1 MTYENSNS
9 LVLGGR
15 SEDMPLRG
23 TGALA
28 NSDEDTALNIDL
40 RDLFYMIRRNLL
52 LIVGA
57 IVAAILLGIAVS
69 LLMTPK
75 YIATAQVQI
84 DQSAD
89 RVLGENETVQPDVA
103 IQDADRFLQTQV
115 DVLNSRTMALRVARS
130 LNLIGNEEFFAE
142 MNKKLPENT
151 GAVDYNKSLTEATI
165 KLIQDNISISLPRN
179 SRVVSISFESPSS
192 ELAARIANAY
202 AENYIAYNLQ
212 RKYNSSEYARE
223 FLSDQ
228 LAEAKTR
235 LEASEEALNAYA
247 RSAGLIITDSPAG
260 DGNGEAGRSQS
271 LNSSSLVLTNSALVD
286 AATDR
291 AEAEARWQAVRNV
304 APLSIPEVLSNN
316 AVQELLKD
324 RAAAEAALRQERSRH
339 LDEHPNVL
347 MMREQVAELDQQVDA
362 LASQIKRSIYLQYQ
376 SAQRREN
383 EIEGQVNQFRN
394 VNEREQ
400 DLGVQYGIL
409 ARETETNRV
418 LYEGLLQRYKDISA
432 AAGIATNNV
441 SMVDEATAPVI
452 PSSPNLIINLAL
464 ALVGGLLL
472 AGGLVLLREQLDDTI
487 RVSED
492 LEFKLGLS
500 PLGVVP
506 VYDGDETIEEA
517 LEDTKSH
524 VAEAFNSIR
533 TALLYSTSHGLPDC
547 LSVTSSEAGEGKT
560 TCSYALAKAFGRLG
574 KSVVLVGADIRR
586 PSIHKLM
593 GVENHQGLTD
603 LLVSE
608 RPPHDFVVKTAHEN
622 VSLLPAGPTP
632 PNPTD
637 LLGGTRI
644 REVIAQLREEF
655 DLVLID
661 GPPVLGLAD
670 ALILGQIADGVLFV
684 VESNRGSRGRTKSAL
699 RRLRQANANMLGGI
713 LTKVDS
719 RRLGSSYGYYYE
731 QDYYNYEAEKPAA
744 RSGSLRS
751 KLGL

>member
-1 MTYENSNS
+1 MSYENTTTLPAGYGSDN
-9 LVLGGR
+9 LNVATPR
-15 SEDMPLRG
+15 DYPSEESE
-23 TGALA
+23 A
-28 NSDEDTALNIDL
+28 ALNIDL
-40 RDLFYMIRRNLL
+40 RDLLFMVRRNLL
-52 LIVGA
+52 MIVGA
-57 IVAAILLGIAVS
+57 IVVALLLGLAVS

-75 YIATAQVQI
+75 YVATAQLQI

-89 RVLGENETVQPDVA
+89 RVLGESESVQPDVA
-103 IQDADRFLQTQV
+103 IQDADRFLQTQI

-130 LNLIGNEEFFAE
+130 LNLIGNEEFFSE
-142 MNKKLPENT
+142 MNTELPEQT
-151 GAVDYNKSLTEATI
+151 TAMDYNKSLTEATI
-165 KLIQDNISISLPRN
+165 KLIKDNLSIALPRN

-192 ELAARIANAY
+192 ELSARLANAY

-228 LAEAKTR
+228 LSEAKTR
-235 LEASEEALNAYA
+235 LEASEEALNGYA
-247 RSAGLIITDSPAG
+247 RSAGLIITDTPG
-260 DGNGEAGRSQS
+260 DQGADAGRSQS

-304 APLSIPEVLSNN
+304 APLSIPEVLANP
-316 AVQELLKD
+316 AVQDLVKE
-324 RAAAEAALRQERSRH
+324 RAAAQAALRQEQSRH
-339 LDEHPNVL
+339 LDEHPNVVML
-347 MMREQVAELDQQVDA
+347 REQVAELDQQVDA
-362 LASQIKRSIYLQYQ
+362 LASQIKRSIFLQYQ

-383 EIEGQVNQFRN
+383 EIQNQVDQFRN

-441 SMVDEATAPVI
+441 SMVDDATPPVF
-452 PSSPNLIINLAL
+452 PSSPNLLINLAL
-464 ALVGGLLL
+464 SLVGGIIL
-472 AGGLVLLREQLDDTI
+472 AGGLVLMREQLDDTI
-487 RVSED
+487 RVTED

-500 PLGVVP
+500 PIGAVP

-517 LEDTKSH
+517 LEDAKSH
-524 VAEAFNSIR
+524 VAEAFSSIR

-574 KSVVLVGADIRR
+574 KSVVIVGADIRR
-586 PSIHKLM
+586 PSIHKLLD
-593 GVENHQGLTD
+593 VDNDQGLTD

-608 RPPHDFVVKTAHEN
+608 RPPHEFVVKTAHEN

-644 REVIAQLREEF
+644 REVIDSLREEF

-699 RRLRQANANMLGGI
+699 RRLRQANVNLIGGI
-713 LTKVDS
+713 LTKIDS
-719 RRLGSSYGYYYE
+719 RRLGSSYGYYYQ
-731 QDYYNYEAEKPAA
+731 QDYYNYETEAPSSK
-744 RSGSLRS
+744 GGLRQ

>member
-1 MTYENSNS
+1 MSYENTTTLPAGYGSDN
-9 LVLGGR
+9 LNVATTR
-15 SEDMPLRG
+15 DYPSEESE
-23 TGALA
+23 A
-28 NSDEDTALNIDL
+28 ALNIDL
-40 RDLFYMIRRNLL
+40 RDLLFMVRRNLL
-52 LIVGA
+52 MIVGA
-57 IVAAILLGIAVS
+57 IVVALLLGLAVS

-75 YIATAQVQI
+75 YVATAQLQI

-89 RVLGENETVQPDVA
+89 RVLGESESVQPDVA
-103 IQDADRFLQTQV
+103 IQDADRFLQTQI

-130 LNLIGNEEFFAE
+130 LNLIGNEEFFSE
-142 MNKKLPENT
+142 MNTELPEQT
-151 GAVDYNKSLTEATI
+151 TAMDYNKSLTEATI
-165 KLIQDNISISLPRN
+165 KLIKDNLSIALPRN

-192 ELAARIANAY
+192 ELSARLANAY

-228 LAEAKTR
+228 LSEAKTR
-235 LEASEEALNAYA
+235 LEASEEALNGYA
-247 RSAGLIITDSPAG
+247 RSAGLIITDTPG
-260 DGNGEAGRSQS
+260 DQGADAGRSQS

-304 APLSIPEVLSNN
+304 APLSIPEVLANP
-316 AVQELLKD
+316 AVQDLVKE
-324 RAAAEAALRQERSRH
+324 RAAAQAALRQEQSRH
-339 LDEHPNVL
+339 LDEHPNVVML
-347 MMREQVAELDQQVDA
+347 REQVAELDQQVDA
-362 LASQIKRSIYLQYQ
+362 LASQIKRSIFLQYQ

-383 EIEGQVNQFRN
+383 EIQNQVDQFRN

-441 SMVDEATAPVI
+441 SMVDDATPPVF
-452 PSSPNLIINLAL
+452 PSSPNLLINLAL
-464 ALVGGLLL
+464 SLVGGIIL
-472 AGGLVLLREQLDDTI
+472 AGGLVLMREQLDDTI
-487 RVSED
+487 RVTED

-500 PLGVVP
+500 PIGAVP

-517 LEDTKSH
+517 LEDAKSH
-524 VAEAFNSIR
+524 VAEAFSSIR

-574 KSVVLVGADIRR
+574 KSVVIVGADIRR
-586 PSIHKLM
+586 PSIHKLLD
-593 GVENHQGLTD
+593 VDNDQGLTD

-608 RPPHDFVVKTAHEN
+608 RPPHEFVVKTAHEN

-644 REVIAQLREEF
+644 REVIDSLREEF

-699 RRLRQANANMLGGI
+699 RRLRQANVNLIGGI
-713 LTKVDS
+713 LTKIDS
-719 RRLGSSYGYYYE
+719 RRLGSSYGYYYQ
-731 QDYYNYEAEKPAA
+731 QDYYNYETEAPSSK
-744 RSGSLRS
+744 GGLRQ

>member
-1 MTYENSNS
+1 MTYENTNS
-9 LVLGGR
+9 LLHGDRPDSVPLGGN
-15 SEDMPLRG
+15 
-23 TGALA
+23 GAL
-28 NSDEDTALNIDL
+28 DHPGEDAALNIDL

-57 IVAAILLGIAVS
+57 IVVAVLLGIAVS

-89 RVLGENETVQPDVA
+89 RVLGDSETVQPDVA
-103 IQDADRFLQTQV
+103 IQDADRFLQTQI

-142 MNKKLPENT
+142 MNTKLPENT

-165 KLIQDNISISLPRN
+165 KLVKDNIAISLPRN

-192 ELAARIANAY
+192 ELSARIANAY

-247 RSAGLIITDSPAG
+247 RSAGLIITDTP
-260 DGNGEAGRSQS
+260 GEKTAETGRSQS

-304 APLSIPEVLSNN
+304 APLSIPEVLANP
-316 AVQELLKD
+316 AVQDLLKD

-347 MMREQVAELDQQVDA
+347 MLREQVAELDQQVDA
-362 LASQIKRSIYLQYQ
+362 LASQIKRSIFLQYQ

-383 EIEGQVNQFRN
+383 EIESQVNQFRN

-409 ARETETNRV
+409 SRETETNRV

-441 SMVDEATAPVI
+441 SMVDEATPPVY
-452 PSSPNLIINLAL
+452 PSSPNLLINLAL
-464 ALVGGLLL
+464 ALVGGILF

-487 RVSED
+487 RVTED

-574 KSVVLVGADIRR
+574 KSVVIVGADIRR
-586 PSIHKLM
+586 PSIHKLLE
-593 GVENHQGLTD
+593 VDNDKGLTD

-608 RPPHDFVVKTAHEN
+608 RPPHDFVIKTIHEN

-644 REVIAQLREEF
+644 REVIASLREEF

-699 RRLRQANANMLGGI
+699 RRLRQANANMIGGI

-731 QDYYNYEAEKPAA
+731 QDYYNYETEKPT
-744 RSGSLRS
+744 RSGGLRN

>member
-1 MTYENSNS
+1 MTYENTNS
-9 LVLGGR
+9 LLHGDRPDSVPLGGN
-15 SEDMPLRG
+15 
-23 TGALA
+23 GAL
-28 NSDEDTALNIDL
+28 DHPGEDAALNIDL
-40 RDLFYMIRRNLL
+40 RDLFYMFRRNLL

-57 IVAAILLGIAVS
+57 IVVAVLLGIAVS

-89 RVLGENETVQPDVA
+89 RVLGDSETVQPDVA
-103 IQDADRFLQTQV
+103 IQDADRFLQTQI

-142 MNKKLPENT
+142 MNTKLPENT

-165 KLIQDNISISLPRN
+165 KLVKDNIAISLPRN

-192 ELAARIANAY
+192 ELSARIANAY

-247 RSAGLIITDSPAG
+247 RSAGLIITDTP
-260 DGNGEAGRSQS
+260 GEKTAETGRSQS

-304 APLSIPEVLSNN
+304 APLSIPEVLANP
-316 AVQELLKD
+316 AVQDLLKD

-347 MMREQVAELDQQVDA
+347 MLREQVAELDQQVDA
-362 LASQIKRSIYLQYQ
+362 LASQIKRSIFLQYQ

-383 EIEGQVNQFRN
+383 EIESQVNQFRN

-409 ARETETNRV
+409 SRETETNRV

-441 SMVDEATAPVI
+441 SMVDEATPPVY
-452 PSSPNLIINLAL
+452 PSSPNLLINLAL
-464 ALVGGLLL
+464 ALVGGILF

-487 RVSED
+487 RVTED

-517 LEDTKSH
+517 LEDSKSH

-574 KSVVLVGADIRR
+574 KSVVIVGADIRR
-586 PSIHKLM
+586 PSIHKLLE
-593 GVENHQGLTD
+593 VDNDKGLTD

-608 RPPHDFVVKTAHEN
+608 RPPHDFVIKTIHEN

-644 REVIAQLREEF
+644 REVIASLREEF

-699 RRLRQANANMLGGI
+699 RRLRQANANMIGGI

-731 QDYYNYEAEKPAA
+731 QDYYNYETEKPT
-744 RSGSLRS
+744 RSGGLRN

>member
-1 MTYENSNS
+1 MSYENTTT
-9 LVLGGR
+9 LPAGYG
-15 SEDMPLRG
+15 
-23 TGALA
+23 
-28 NSDEDTALNIDL
+28 SDEVTVRANRDYEPEESDRALNIDL
-40 RDLFYMIRRNLL
+40 RDLFFMIRRNLFLIIGTIAAAL
-52 LIVGA
+52 LAGLA
-57 IVAAILLGIAVS
+57 IS

-75 YIATAQVQI
+75 FVATALVQI

-89 RVLGENETVQPDVA
+89 RILGDSETVQPDVA
-103 IQDADRFLQTQV
+103 IQDADRFLQTQI
-115 DVLNSRTMALRVARS
+115 DVLNSRTMAVRVARS
-130 LNLIGNEEFFAE
+130 LNLVGNEEFFAE
-142 MNKKLPENT
+142 MNKKLPEQT
-151 GAVDYNKSLTEATI
+151 GAVDYNKALTEATI
-165 KLIQDNISISLPRN
+165 KLIQDNIWINLPRN
-179 SRVVSISFESPSS
+179 SRVVSISFESPSP
-192 ELAARIANAY
+192 ELSARVANAY
-202 AENYIAYNLQ
+202 AENFIAYNLQ

-228 LAEAKTR
+228 LAEAKNR
-235 LEASEEALNAYA
+235 LESSEQALNSYA

-260 DGNGEAGRSQS
+260 DTNGETSRSQS
-271 LNSSSLVLTNSALVD
+271 LNSSSLVLTNTALVD

-304 APLSIPEVLSNN
+304 PPLSIPEVLANN
-316 AVQELLKD
+316 AVQTLLQE
-324 RAAAEAALRQERSRH
+324 RANAASALRQERTRH
-339 LDEHPNVL
+339 LDEHPTVL
-347 MMREQVAELDQQVDA
+347 ELQAQVAELDQQVGE
-362 LASQIKRSIYLQYQ
+362 LASQIKRSIFLQYQ
-376 SAQRREN
+376 SAQRRED
-383 EIEGQVNQFRN
+383 EIKGQVDRFRN

-418 LYEGLLQRYKDISA
+418 LYEGLLQRYKDVSA

-441 SMVDEATAPVI
+441 SMVDEANAPVF
-452 PSSPNLIINLAL
+452 PSSPNLLINLAL
-464 ALVGGLLL
+464 ALVGGIVL
-472 AGGLVLLREQLDDTI
+472 AGGLVVLREQLDDSI
-487 RVSED
+487 RVPED
-492 LEFKLGLS
+492 LEHKLGLS
-500 PLGVVP
+500 PLGSVP
-506 VYDGDETIEEA
+506 VYEGDDTIEEA

-533 TALLYSTSHGLPDC
+533 TALLYSTSHGVPDC

-593 GVENHQGLTD
+593 GVDNESGLTD

-608 RPPHDFVVKTAHEN
+608 RHPHDFVVKTAHEN

-637 LLGGTRI
+637 LLGGSRI
-644 REVIAQLREEF
+644 KEVIGMLREEF

-684 VESNRGSRGRTKSAL
+684 VESNRGSRGHTKSAL
-699 RRLRQANANMLGGI
+699 RRLRHANANLLGGI

-719 RRLGSSYGYYYE
+719 KRLGSSYGYYYE
-731 QDYYNYEAEKPAA
+731 QDYYNYEASTPE
-744 RSGSLRS
+744 RSGGWRG

>member
-1 MTYENSNS
+1 MTYENTNS
-9 LVLGGR
+9 LLHGDRPDSVPLGGNGGLDHPG
-15 SEDMPLRG
+15 ED
-23 TGALA
+23 A
-28 NSDEDTALNIDL
+28 ALNIDL

-57 IVAAILLGIAVS
+57 IVVAVLLGIAVS

-89 RVLGENETVQPDVA
+89 RVLGDSETVQPDVA
-103 IQDADRFLQTQV
+103 IQDADRFLQTQI

-142 MNKKLPENT
+142 MNTKLPENT

-165 KLIQDNISISLPRN
+165 KLVKDNIAISLPRN

-192 ELAARIANAY
+192 ELSARIANAY

-247 RSAGLIITDSPAG
+247 RSAGLIITDTP
-260 DGNGEAGRSQS
+260 GEKTAETGRSQS

-304 APLSIPEVLSNN
+304 APLSIPEVLANP
-316 AVQELLKD
+316 AVQDLLKD

-347 MMREQVAELDQQVDA
+347 MLREQVAELDQQVDA
-362 LASQIKRSIYLQYQ
+362 LASQIKRSIFLQYQ

-383 EIEGQVNQFRN
+383 EIESQVNQFRN

-409 ARETETNRV
+409 SRETETNRV

-441 SMVDEATAPVI
+441 SMVDEATPPVY
-452 PSSPNLIINLAL
+452 PSSPNLLINLAL
-464 ALVGGLLL
+464 ALVGGILF

-487 RVSED
+487 RVTED

-574 KSVVLVGADIRR
+574 KSVVIVGADIRR
-586 PSIHKLM
+586 PSIHKLLE
-593 GVENHQGLTD
+593 VDNDKGLTD

-608 RPPHDFVVKTAHEN
+608 RPPHDFVIKTIHEN

-644 REVIAQLREEF
+644 REVIASLREEF

-699 RRLRQANANMLGGI
+699 RRLRQANANMIGGI

-731 QDYYNYEAEKPAA
+731 QDYYNYETEKPT
-744 RSGSLRS
+744 RSGGLRN